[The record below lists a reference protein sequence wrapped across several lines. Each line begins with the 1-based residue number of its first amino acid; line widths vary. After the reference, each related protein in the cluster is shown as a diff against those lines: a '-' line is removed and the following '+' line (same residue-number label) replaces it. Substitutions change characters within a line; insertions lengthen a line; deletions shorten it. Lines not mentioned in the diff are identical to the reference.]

1 MTLPNAETCNTRVAY
16 CCSQHASTCRPPHCP
31 PWPFQVGSADFLS
44 VFARKS
50 LCVGDNIGCQSFS
63 KSISGPLGVL
73 AALSVGFIRYKAALA
88 GVQGIEEDP
97 RHTSRRRSRCGRW
110 ERGNRSRRA
119 GFRCKACGCWVHAD
133 LNATRNLAAKRDMFL
148 WRSRH
153 DTSFYAGQGLVI
165 RPAAVTATFHVGSRL
180 FCWRRM
186 SLFRQLQHS
195 ESKLLP

>member
-1 MTLPNAETCNTRVAY
+1 MPTASLSAVAF
-16 CCSQHASTCRPPHCP
+16 PG
-31 PWPFQVGSADFLS
+31 W
-44 VFARKS
+44 
-50 LCVGDNIGCQSFS
+50 
-63 KSISGPLGVL
+63 ISGFPLGVCAQEPL
-73 AALSVGFIRYKAALA
+73 RGRQHWVPIIQQVHLWS
-88 GVQGIEEDP
+88 
-97 RHTSRRRSRCGRW
+97 SRRSCCL
-110 ERGNRSRRA
+110 ERGFHPIQGGPRRRA
-119 GFRCKACGCWVHAD
+119 GHRGRPAAHEPAPQQMRSLGTGQPLQTSGLSLQGLRLRVHAD
-133 LNATRNLAAKRDMFL
+133 LNATRNLADKRDMFL